1 MSSVNGASPVA
12 LNSDAGGGP
21 GPIAWAGIFAATCLL
36 LVALNHILWLVVP
49 ALMALVLSYAL
60 YPPMR
65 RLMYA
70 GVARESAAALVTFV
84 FLLVLLAATLALLAW
99 AGSRAGDWQA
109 GVERYLRGGALLLE
123 STLAALEA
131 RWSVLARAHL
141 SAGVTAWL
149 NEFSN
154 TFMERQ
160 VQPLAVS
167 ILSWLPAGLLGPF
180 FAFFFLRDGRRFH
193 GFIARAVPNAY
204 FEKTLDLLH
213 DMHQTGRAYFTGL
226 VKLAV
231 LDTVT
236 LGFGLWALGLPG
248 AWLLALVAAILAWV
262 PFVGSIAGCLLVV
275 LVAATDFPQ
284 DPAMAYWAIALF
296 LAVRMLDDFV
306 FLPATVGKSLKLHPL
321 VSVLMLFV
329 GGAVAGVP
337 GLALVLPILG
347 VATVVGTALSEI
359 LTDRR
364 LQARHIYARR
374 LRSTQAAADLL

>member
-1 MSSVNGASPVA
+1 VSAADGATPV
-12 LNSDAGGGP
+12 DAHRNGP
-21 GPIAWAGIFAATCLL
+21 GPIAWAGTFAATCLL

-70 GVARESAAALVTFV
+70 GLSRESAAALVTSV
-84 FLLVLLAATLALLAW
+84 FLIALMVATLALLAW
-99 AGSRAGDWQA
+99 AGARAEDWQA
-109 GVERYLRGGALLLE
+109 GVERYIRGGAALLE
-123 STLAALEA
+123 RTLAVLEA
-131 RWSVLARAHL
+131 RWSTLARANL
-141 SAGVTAWL
+141 AASVTTWL
-149 NEFSN
+149 NDYSN
-154 TFMERQ
+154 TFVERQ

-167 ILSWLPAGLLGPF
+167 ILAWLPTALLGPF
-180 FAFFFLRDGRRFH
+180 FAFFLLRDGRRFH

-213 DMHQTGRAYFTGL
+213 EMHQTGRSYFAGL
-226 VKLAV
+226 MKLTV
-231 LDTVT
+231 LDTVA
-236 LGFGLWALGLPG
+236 LGIGLWALGLPG
-248 AWLLALVAAILAWV
+248 AWLLALVAAVLAWV
-262 PFVGSIAGCLLVV
+262 PYVGSIAGCLLVV

-284 DPAMAYWAIALF
+284 DPKMAYWAIMLF
-296 LAVRMLDDFV
+296 IFVRMLDDFV

-337 GLALVLPILG
+337 GLALVLPLLG
-347 VATVVGTALSEI
+347 VAMVVGAALSVI

-364 LQARHIYARR
+364 LRARHIYARQ
-374 LRSTQAAADLL
+374 LRTEQAAADLE

>member
-1 MSSVNGASPVA
+1 MSAADGATPV
-12 LNSDAGGGP
+12 DAHRNGP
-21 GPIAWAGIFAATCLL
+21 GPIAWAGTFAATCLL

-70 GVARESAAALVTFV
+70 GLSRESAAALVTSV
-84 FLLVLLAATLALLAW
+84 FLIALMVATLALLAW
-99 AGSRAGDWQA
+99 AGARAEDWQA
-109 GVERYLRGGALLLE
+109 GVERYIRGGAALLE
-123 STLAALEA
+123 RTLAVLEA
-131 RWSVLARAHL
+131 RWSTLARANL
-141 SAGVTAWL
+141 AASVTTWL
-149 NEFSN
+149 NDYSN
-154 TFMERQ
+154 TFVERQ

-167 ILSWLPAGLLGPF
+167 ILAWLPTALLGPF
-180 FAFFFLRDGRRFH
+180 FAFFLLRDGRRFH

-213 DMHQTGRAYFTGL
+213 EMHQTGRSYFAGL
-226 VKLAV
+226 MKLTV
-231 LDTVT
+231 LDTVA
-236 LGFGLWALGLPG
+236 LGIGLWALGLPG
-248 AWLLALVAAILAWV
+248 AWLLALVAAVLAWV
-262 PFVGSIAGCLLVV
+262 PYVGSIAGCLLVV

-284 DPAMAYWAIALF
+284 DPKMAYWAIMLF
-296 LAVRMLDDFV
+296 IFVRMLDDFV

-337 GLALVLPILG
+337 GLALVLPLLG
-347 VATVVGTALSEI
+347 VAMVVGAALSVI

-364 LQARHIYARR
+364 LRARHLYARQ
-374 LRSTQAAADLL
+374 LRTEQAAADLE

>member
-1 MSSVNGASPVA
+1 MSAVDGASTPA
-12 LNSDAGGGP
+12 ANRAAGP
-21 GPIAWAGIFAATCLL
+21 GPVAWAGIFTATCLL

-70 GVARESAAALVTFV
+70 GMARESAAALVTFV
-84 FLLVLLAATLALLAW
+84 FLLVLVAATLALLSW
-99 AGSRAGDWQA
+99 AGARAGDWQT
-109 GVERYLRGGALLLE
+109 GIERYLRGGAVFLE
-123 STLAALEA
+123 RTLAVLEA

-141 SAGVTAWL
+141 SAGVTMWL
-149 NEFSN
+149 NEFSS

-167 ILSWLPAGLLGPF
+167 ILGWLPAGLLGPF

-213 DMHQTGRAYFTGL
+213 DMHHTGRAYFTGL

-231 LDTVT
+231 LDTLA
-236 LGFGLWALGLPG
+236 LGVGLWALGLPG
-248 AWLLALVAAILAWV
+248 AWLLALIAAILAWV

-284 DPAMAYWAIALF
+284 DPGMAYWAIALF
-296 LAVRMLDDFV
+296 VAVRMLDDFV
-306 FLPATVGKSLKLHPL
+306 FLPATVGKSLNLHPL

-337 GLALVLPILG
+337 GLALVLPLLG
-347 VATVVGTALSEI
+347 VATVVGTALGEI

-364 LQARHIYARR
+364 LRARHAYARR
-374 LRSTQAAADLL
+374 LRTELAAADLL